1 MKIVPSI
8 LRKNITE
15 SEKKVFQSFKRLQLD
30 QSGICFHSLNLPDHR
45 FKRKGE
51 IDFLL
56 LTKRGVLVLEVKG
69 GDISVKDGVWTYSSS
84 EGKFFTKHESPFE
97 QAEGNM
103 YSLLDRLTEKEVTP
117 YLNQTLFGYGV
128 IFDKLFDVESIEWN
142 ENTFIDPKNFHSSED
157 LGQFIT
163 GLYDYFES
171 KRKSRS
177 LSNDDI
183 EKISNYLRPSFDPV
197 PDLRAYISNTN
208 YLINELTTNQYKI
221 LDVIEGNDRIIIS
234 GGAGTGKTYLAMEV
248 ARRNA
253 IKNDNVLLSCKSSIL
268 ASFLKSKLQKINVAV
283 YNVDELK
290 KNKDQYSISKY
301 DLLIIDEAQDVLEW
315 DYLDLFNSL
324 LKGGLE
330 RGKWLV
336 LHDINN
342 QSGLFGEYSA
352 ESFEYLSKMVP
363 VTAKLTDNCRN
374 SKPIIEHVQSITGA
388 DTGKEIIGSG
398 PEVGWEFYK
407 TDDEA
412 HTRVSVITNDL
423 GNHNLDLS
431 DIVFLVDTLSD
442 NTRKLIKKGLGNNYV
457 YLENDAVNIP
467 PNKIKVSEIKQF
479 KGLEAEVVVV
489 FITEIDLENFPIE
502 KFYVGMSRAKTKLNI
517 IVPKAY
523 EEIIT
528 DKFLKRI
535 K

>member
-8 LRKNITE
+8 LRKDINE
-15 SEKKVFQSFKRLQLD
+15 SEKKVFQSFKRLQMD
-30 QSGICFHSLNLPDHR
+30 EAEICFHSLNLPDHR
-45 FKRKGE
+45 YKRKGE

-56 LTKRGVLVLEVKG
+56 LTKRGILVLEVKG
-69 GDISVKDGVWTYSSS
+69 GNISVNDGAWTYSNSK
-84 EGKFFTKHESPFE
+84 GKSFTKHESPFE

-103 YSLLDRLTEKEVTP
+103 YSLLDKLTEKEVTP

-128 IFDKLFDVESIEWN
+128 IFDKLFEEESVEWN
-142 ENTFIDPKNFHSSED
+142 ENTFIDPKDFYSSED
-157 LGQFIT
+157 LGQFIN
-163 GLYDYFES
+163 GLYDYFET
-171 KRKSRS
+171 KRKCRS

-183 EKISNYLRPSFDPV
+183 IKISNYLRPSFDPV

-248 ARRNA
+248 ARRHA
-253 IKNDNVLLSCKSSIL
+253 IKNDKVLLSCKSSIL
-268 ASFLKSKLQKINVAV
+268 ASFLKSILQKVNVDV
-283 YNVDELK
+283 YNVDELA
-290 KNKDQYSISKY
+290 KNKDQYSTSNY

-315 DYLDLFNSL
+315 DYLDLFNSF
-324 LKGGLE
+324 LKDGLE
-330 RGKWLV
+330 KGKWLV

-342 QSGLFGEYSA
+342 QSGLFGKYSA
-352 ESFEYLSKMVP
+352 EAFEYLSKTAP
-363 VTAKLTDNCRN
+363 VNAKLTDNCRN
-374 SKPIIEHVQSITGA
+374 SKPVIEHIQSITGA

-398 PEVGWEFYK
+398 PEVGWDFYK
-407 TDDEA
+407 NDHEA
-412 HTRVSVITNDL
+412 HTRVSATINDL

-431 DIVFLVDTLSD
+431 DIALLVDTLNE

-489 FITEIDLENFPIE
+489 FITENDLDNFPIE
-502 KFYVGMSRAKTKLNI
+502 KFYVGMSRAKTKLNM

-528 DKFLKRI
+528 DKFLKSI